1 MIKHDAPLYI
11 IGLTGNIATGK
22 STVLAYLAGKGAHII
37 DADKMAHRAMAPD
50 GPAYE
55 KVITAFGPE
64 ILTPSGEI
72 DRERLGA
79 IVFRDPAALQRLEAI
94 VHPATFELT
103 RWDIAE
109 SEAKVVVLEAI
120 KLLESGRMMSLSDEI
135 WVITS
140 SPEAQFERLINRRGS
155 SKENARMRMAA
166 QPAQAEKVARAD
178 HVLVNDGEIEALYAQ
193 LDVLW
198 DSIQEKLDARRMAEE
213 PLDI

>member
-1 MIKHDAPLYI
+1 MIERDAPLYI

-55 KVITAFGPE
+55 KVIAAFGPD
-64 ILTPSGEI
+64 ILAPSGEI

-79 IVFRDPAALQRLEAI
+79 IVFRDPVALQRLEAI

-109 SEAKVVVLEAI
+109 AEAEVVILEAI
-120 KLLESGRMMSLSDEI
+120 KLLESGRMKSLSDEI
-135 WVITS
+135 WVITA

-155 SKENARMRMAA
+155 TEQDARMRMAA
-166 QPAQAEKVARAD
+166 QPPQAEKSAQAD
-178 HVLVNDGEIEALYAQ
+178 QVIVNDGQLEALHAQ
-193 LDVLW
+193 LDALW
-198 DSIQEKLDARRMAEE
+198 KNVQEKLDARRVAAQ
-213 PLDI
+213 L

>member
-1 MIKHDAPLYI
+1 MIERDAPLYI

-55 KVITAFGPE
+55 KVIAAFGPD
-64 ILTPSGEI
+64 ILAPSGEI

-79 IVFRDPAALQRLEAI
+79 IVFRDPVALQRLEAI

-109 SEAKVVVLEAI
+109 AEAEVVVLEAI
-120 KLLESGRMMSLSDEI
+120 KLLESGRMKSLSDEI
-135 WVITS
+135 WVITA

-155 SKENARMRMAA
+155 TEQDARMRMAA
-166 QPAQAEKVARAD
+166 QPPQAEKAAQAD
-178 HVLVNDGEIEALYAQ
+178 HVLVNDGQLEALHAQ
-193 LDVLW
+193 LDALW
-198 DSIQEKLDARRMAEE
+198 QNVQEKLNARRLAAQH
-213 PLDI
+213 

>member
-1 MIKHDAPLYI
+1 MIERDAPLYI

-55 KVITAFGPE
+55 KVIAAFGPD

-79 IVFRDPAALQRLEAI
+79 IVFRDPVALQRLEAI

-103 RWDIAE
+103 RWDIAQA
-109 SEAKVVVLEAI
+109 EAEVVILEAI
-120 KLLESGRMMSLSDEI
+120 KLLESGRMKSLSDEI
-135 WVITS
+135 WVITA
-140 SPEAQFERLINRRGS
+140 SPEAQFERLINRRGAT
-155 SKENARMRMAA
+155 EQDARMRMAA
-166 QPAQAEKVARAD
+166 QPPQAEKATQAD
-178 HVLVNDGEIEALYAQ
+178 QVIVNDGQLEALHAQ
-193 LDVLW
+193 LDALW
-198 DSIQEKLDARRMAEE
+198 QNVQEKLNARRLAAQH
-213 PLDI
+213 